1 MPGTSS
7 NTNAECLFFPFP
19 PPLTP
24 YLKGICKSL
33 AAIQD
38 LVELKEVRSAV
49 YRLTPEGDEFANNG
63 SSEARVFNSIPA
75 EGVALSDFDTLPGIV
90 EMG

>member
-1 MPGTSS
+1 MLVFLSLLPS
-7 NTNAECLFFPFP
+7 P
-19 PPLTP
+19 P